1 MCLWLSVFYENL
13 ETLPISEFSVEVWS
27 CVNMN
32 TTCRSNSN
40 QGYIANPFKIFRH
53 YQWIQDIY
61 CSVIVYYTKKLSIT
75 PYPIIYNS
83 YRYPIL
89 YQRKETVLRIIQIT
103 GSWNNYVLARRRFLI
118 IYWNPIS
125 FIYFL
130 GLWF

>member
-27 CVNMN
+27 FVNMN